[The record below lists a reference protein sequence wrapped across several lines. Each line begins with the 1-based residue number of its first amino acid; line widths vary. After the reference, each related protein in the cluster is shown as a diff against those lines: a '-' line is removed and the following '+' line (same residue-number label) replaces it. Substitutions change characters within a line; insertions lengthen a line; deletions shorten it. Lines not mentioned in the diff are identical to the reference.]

1 MPNFVSVFHGI
12 RFKVKRLFVV
22 MTSNFFLPSTKSKI
36 MATEKDKFT
45 YMTLSNGL
53 RIVHCHSRSQ
63 AEYCGLAVKA
73 GSRNETP
80 DTYGIAHFVEH
91 TIFKGTDRRK
101 SWHIINR
108 MEAVGGELNAYTSE
122 EVTMVYSAFPKGNL
136 SRAVELIADLV
147 ANSRFPIREID
158 KEREVVMDEI
168 SSYLDTPSDAIF
180 DDFND
185 MMFAGSPLGHNILG
199 NTRTIST
206 FTPATC
212 RSFLDRYY
220 TPGNMVLFYLGPTST
235 SRLYNAADRYFSV
248 LHHPTEAT
256 SPVMPAVNKTFDV
269 TRDIN
274 SHQCHT
280 VIGARI
286 PGMFEDRKRVFGLLT
301 NILGGPCMNSLFN
314 VELRERHGYVY
325 SVDAYTSLFTDCGLF
340 TVYFGCDEEHVGPC
354 RRMIFDIIDRLAD
367 TPMSKRALDAAKKQY
382 LGQSLVAGENREQFA
397 LSMGRSVLFNGK
409 IISSS
414 EVMERINSITP
425 EELREAAGMISRNY
439 SSILTFS

>member
-1 MPNFVSVFHGI
+1 
-12 RFKVKRLFVV
+12 
-22 MTSNFFLPSTKSKI
+22 
-36 MATEKDKFT
+36 MATEKETFT
-45 YMTLSNGL
+45 YMTLANGL

-63 AEYCGLAVKA
+63 AEYCGIAVKA

-136 SRAVELIADLV
+136 SRAIELIADLV
-147 ANSRFPIREID
+147 ANSRFPEREID

-168 SSYLDTPSDAIF
+168 SSYLDSPADAIF

-185 MMFAGSPLGHNILG
+185 MMFAGSSLGHNILG
-199 NTRTIST
+199 TTDTIST
-206 FTPATC
+206 FTPETC

-220 TPGNMVLFYLGPTST
+220 TPGNMVLFYLGPASE
-235 SRLYNAADRYFSV
+235 SRLYSV
-248 LHHPTEAT
+248 AERHFGMLTHLTET
-256 SPVMPAVNKTFDV
+256 GSTITPAVNKTFDV
-269 TRDIN
+269 TRQIN

-340 TVYFGCDEEHVGPC
+340 TVYFGCDEEHVKPC
-354 RRMIFDIIDRLAD
+354 RRLIFDIIGRLAD
-367 TPMSKRALDAAKKQY
+367 TPLSKRALDAAKKQY
-382 LGQSLVAGENREQFA
+382 LGQSIVAGENREQFA

-409 IISSS
+409 IVSSS
-414 EVMERINSITP
+414 EVKDRINSITP
-425 EELREAAGMISRNY
+425 EELREAARRISRENC
-439 SSILTFS
+439 SVLTFS